1 MNTLTMKKQIQAF
14 FVISILGFLML
25 STQFAGA
32 QSRSTSVI
40 DGVEYTVIGGQ
51 SQSISATDT
60 GAEIVVNGRTI
71 IVDGTKVS
79 LGSTSVDFGKLE
91 TLEIEVDGNTILVF
105 IDGTR
110 AITST
115 QSASS
120 DSDEGERLDRLG
132 VKYFQGNGVD
142 ADHAKAIEYFKQ
154 AADLGHT
161 NAANNLV
168 IIFWN
173 GTGQITQDRMAAI
186 PYAEIGEKGDHTLS
200 LFVLGYAHLEPLID
214 NPDPAAG
221 IVYYERA
228 AAVGSASALVN
239 LGVQYR
245 IGKHVKQDHVKGTDY
260 FRQAAEKGDT
270 TGMNNYAWAL
280 YDGNGVAKNV
290 REALKYAKMAIE
302 EGYRDSHFLAGVI
315 YYFENDELEIDY
327 PKALFHFTSAAELGH
342 TTSAFN
348 LGIMYRDGQGMEK
361 PNLHE
366 AIRWMTVAMER
377 GHEKAG
383 PEIQKLRE
391 SIANAVPDIPQEKI
405 YWYAKDQ
412 QKIGPLTLGELRE
425 AFKKGEFSANSYVWK
440 EGLPDWI
447 RASQMD
453 ELS

>member
-1 MNTLTMKKQIQAF
+1 MNTFTMKPQILTF
-14 FVISILGFLML
+14 LFVTALGFLLL
-25 STQFAGA
+25 SSQLVGA

-71 IVDGTKVS
+71 TVDGTKVS
-79 LGSTSVDFGKLE
+79 LGSTSVDFGKLK

-105 IDGTR
+105 IDGTK

-120 DSDEGERLDRLG
+120 DSNEGDRLDGLG
-132 VKYFQGNGVD
+132 VKYFQGNGVT

-154 AADLGHT
+154 AADIGHT

-168 IIFWN
+168 IIYWS
-173 GTGQITQDRMAAI
+173 GTDQIAQDRMAAI

-200 LFVLGYAHLEPLID
+200 LFVLGYANLEPLIE

-221 IVYYERA
+221 IVFYERA
-228 AAVGSASALVN
+228 VEAGSASAMVN

-245 IGKHVKQDHVKGTDY
+245 TGEHVKQDIVKGTDY
-260 FRQAAEKGDT
+260 YRQAAEKGDT

-280 YDGNGVAKNV
+280 YDGKGVAKNLK
-290 REALKYAKMAIE
+290 EALKYAKLAGE
-302 EGYRDSHFLAGVI
+302 DNNRDSHFLAGII

-327 PKALFHFTSAAELGH
+327 PNALFHFTKAAELGH

-348 LGIMYRDGQGMEK
+348 LGIMYRDGKGMEK
-361 PNLHE
+361 PDLQE
-366 AIRWMTVAMER
+366 AIRWMTVALER
-377 GHEKAG
+377 GDKDAE
-383 PEIQKLRE
+383 PEIKKIRE
-391 SIANAVPDIPQEKI
+391 RMAKAVPDIPQEKI
-405 YWYAKDQ
+405 YWYAKGQ

-425 AFKKGEFSANSYVWK
+425 AYKNGEFSGNSYVWK